1 MKSLPSTLERTSP
14 LKLNLPGLREY
25 SPLTMDINICG
36 STANGL
42 DATSSIMSKMK
53 QQTETE
59 SSCTSKDVVNN
70 N

>member
-1 MKSLPSTLERTSP
+1 MKSLPTLERTSP
-14 LKLNLPGLREY
+14 LKLNLPGLSEY

-59 SSCTSKDVVNN
+59 NSCTSKDVVNN